1 MYKYHDI
8 ESDTIVTLDEL
19 KQEYQLLVNN
29 GTIEDQ
35 TFDEYLNNCLT
46 RNNGTLEII
55 YN

>member
-8 ESDTIVTLDEL
+8 ESDDILTLDEL
-19 KQEYQLLVNN
+19 KQEYHMLVNN
-29 GTIEDQ
+29 GIIVDQ